1 MCTDHWQTS
10 IVFLLLFT
18 TVQTAPEH
26 PAEPVPA
33 NSTSNRSLPPS
44 SLAPPPANASS
55 GCELD
60 VLTTLG
66 WQQAFNPSGYSIAAV
81 LPLNCSSVTWQS
93 LGCLNTLTNLTLT
106 GSLPDLPDSWAASN
120 SFAALQVINMS
131 SASLAGSLPSSWAS
145 PLAFPSLKVLNFSV
159 TQLSGTLPLDWG
171 QRGSFA
177 ELEEL
182 HLGMTDITGG
192 QQYCACCTDVH
203 MALNAHL
210 QLFAIQQRAVQFM
223 T

>member
-1 MCTDHWQTS
+1 MHFEIANLEGMCAEFWQTS

-33 NSTSNRSLPPS
+33 SSISNQSLPPS
-44 SLAPPPANASS
+44 SLVPPPATASS
-55 GCELD
+55 SCELN

-66 WQQAFNPSGYSIAAV
+66 WQQPFNPNGYSITAA
-81 LPLNCSSVTWQS
+81 LPLNCSSITWQT
-93 LGCLNTLTNLTLT
+93 LGCLNTLTSLTLT
-106 GSLPDLPDSWAASN
+106 GSLPDLPDSWAANN
-120 SFAALQVINMS
+120 SFAALQVINIS
-131 SASLAGSLPSSWAS
+131 SASLAGSLPNSWAS
-145 PLAFPSLKVLNFSV
+145 PLAFPSLKVLNVSV
-159 TQLSGTLPLDWG
+159 TQLSGTLPPDWG

-192 QQYCACCTDVH
+192 QQH
-203 MALNAHL
+203 
-210 QLFAIQQRAVQFM
+210 
-223 T
+223 